1 MDRVHAYLESI
12 EEINLAER
20 RFARHGGDAMSRIL
34 LESALD
40 AAKAAWLSVPAD
52 ARNQMEPPPTRDDYR
67 QAQP

>member
-20 RFARHGGDAMSRIL
+20 RLARHGGDAMSRIL

-40 AAKAAWLSVPAD
+40 AAKAAWLLLPIDVQ
-52 ARNQMEPPPTRDDYR
+52 NQMERPPTRDDYR
-67 QAQP
+67 QEQA